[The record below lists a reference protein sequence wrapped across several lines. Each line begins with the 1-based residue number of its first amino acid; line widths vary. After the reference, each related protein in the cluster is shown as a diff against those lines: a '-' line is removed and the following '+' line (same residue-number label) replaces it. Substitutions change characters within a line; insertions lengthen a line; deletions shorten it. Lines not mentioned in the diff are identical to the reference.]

1 MRFIQGEKIFSG
13 KNYITGNK
21 IIVLNEKNNFVEFTS
36 DTEIEKSKI
45 EIHNGILCPGFVNA
59 HCHLELSHLFKK
71 IKPAQG
77 LPAFAFEVVSQ
88 RNSFN
93 DEEKIEAMFNAD
105 LQMQKNGI
113 VAVGDISNDKS
124 TIEIKRISKIHYH
137 TFVELIGLK
146 PENAQEIFSRGI
158 SLQREFLSNSLSSSL
173 AAHAPYSVSPQLMKL
188 IFEQNNKNENSSC
201 IHNQE
206 SLEEEK
212 FLSGEKNLLSD

>member
-45 EIHNGILCPGFVNA
+45 EMHNGILCPGFVNA

-113 VAVGDISNDKS
+113 VAILGQSELLLPGQIRAALSANNRIKFLLTALQAAEALAAAGDDDDFALQAQRAHHLRPPISDS
-124 TIEIKRISKIHYH
+124 
-137 TFVELIGLK
+137 LIG
-146 PENAQEIFSRGI
+146 R
-158 SLQREFLSNSLSSSL
+158 RCLSETS
-173 AAHAPYSVSPQLMKL
+173 AASAITSA
-188 IFEQNNKNENSSC
+188 
-201 IHNQE
+201 
-206 SLEEEK
+206 
-212 FLSGEKNLLSD
+212 